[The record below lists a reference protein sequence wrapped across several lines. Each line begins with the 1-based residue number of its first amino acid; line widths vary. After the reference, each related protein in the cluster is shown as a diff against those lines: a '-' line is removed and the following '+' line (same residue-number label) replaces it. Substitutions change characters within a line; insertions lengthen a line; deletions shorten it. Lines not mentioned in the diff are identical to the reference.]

1 MVPKPLLFNSFM
13 KRFYRFGISSLLIM
27 LFFGWMINCTGT
39 RNSSY
44 TPSFINLN
52 TSEVITSD
60 WINAN
65 QWVTT
70 TVFGLPARTCELTSK
85 HFNPN
90 LLEENQLYVYSKI
103 DEQVHPMPF
112 NIRQNSTELRF
123 DYTMPTPS
131 TLKIVMI
138 GLKGNLKPMGDQ
150 QYRYVLIPNS
160 LVKKSPID
168 MGDYETVKTAFHLED

>member
-1 MVPKPLLFNSFM
+1 MN
-13 KRFYRFGISSLLIM
+13 RFYRFGILGILMIVF
-27 LFFGWMINCTGT
+27 LGWMINCTGT
-39 RNSSY
+39 KTASH

-52 TSEVITSD
+52 TSEVITSG
-60 WINAN
+60 WIDDH

-85 HFNPN
+85 QLSTS

-112 NIRQNSTELRF
+112 NIRQNSAELRF

-138 GLKGNLKPMGDQ
+138 GLKGNLKPMGEQ

-160 LVKKSPID
+160 LVKKSPIN
-168 MGDYETVKTAFHLED
+168 MGDYEMVKTAFHLED